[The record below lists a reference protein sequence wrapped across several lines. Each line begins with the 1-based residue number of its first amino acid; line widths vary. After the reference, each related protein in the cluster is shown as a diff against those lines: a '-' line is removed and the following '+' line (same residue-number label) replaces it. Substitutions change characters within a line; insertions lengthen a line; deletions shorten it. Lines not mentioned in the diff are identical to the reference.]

1 MLQDAA
7 CSQPGGPSLQ
17 VFLCPG
23 SVDKMRPSVDK
34 MRPVL
39 GTPEAPRAIP
49 GVSHGISRACA
60 GQNKHGLAEAD
71 MGAGASKG
79 GAGSDIRSKF
89 SIGAQT
95 SKPERYAPL
104 LSLSLSL
111 L

>member
-1 MLQDAA
+1 
-7 CSQPGGPSLQ
+7 
-17 VFLCPG
+17 
-23 SVDKMRPSVDK
+23 
-34 MRPVL
+34 
-39 GTPEAPRAIP
+39 
-49 GVSHGISRACA
+49 
-60 GQNKHGLAEAD
+60 

-111 L
+111 CCERSLGERKQGGALCEDEITLLQSGMRVAACCPDAAK